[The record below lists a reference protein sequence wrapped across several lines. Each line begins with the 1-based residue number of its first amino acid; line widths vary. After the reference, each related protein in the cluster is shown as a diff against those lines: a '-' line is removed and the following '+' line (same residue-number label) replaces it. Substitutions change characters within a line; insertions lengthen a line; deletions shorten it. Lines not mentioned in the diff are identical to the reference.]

1 MVHLVHRYG
10 RKKIKI
16 GIAVDK
22 DVVEKLDEIASSSTY
37 LDTSRSEIINVIL
50 RAFFKS
56 NVNQTE
62 KARELVIRYRKD
74 LL

>member
-1 MVHLVHRYG
+1 MDV
-10 RKKIKI
+10 KKIKI

-22 DVVEKLDEIASSSTY
+22 DVLEKLDKIVNASAF

>member
-1 MVHLVHRYG
+1 MDV
-10 RKKIKI
+10 KKIKV

-22 DVVEKLDEIASSSTY
+22 DVLEKLDEIANASTY

-56 NVNQTE
+56 DVHQIE

>member
-1 MVHLVHRYG
+1 MDV
-10 RKKIKI
+10 KKIKI

-22 DVVEKLDEIASSSTY
+22 DVLEKLDKIANASAY

-56 NVNQTE
+56 NPW
-62 KARELVIRYRKD
+62 L
-74 LL
+74 

>member
-1 MVHLVHRYG
+1 MDV
-10 RKKIKI
+10 KKMKI

-22 DVVEKLDEIASSSTY
+22 DVLEKLDKIANASTY

>member
-1 MVHLVHRYG
+1 M
-10 RKKIKI
+10 KI
-16 GIAVDK
+16 GIAVDN
-22 DVVEKLDEIASSSTY
+22 DVLEKLDEIASVSTY

-56 NVNQTE
+56 DVNQTE

>member
-1 MVHLVHRYG
+1 MDV
-10 RKKIKI
+10 KKIKI

-22 DVVEKLDEIASSSTY
+22 DVVENLDEIARSSTY

-56 NVNQTE
+56 DVNQTE

>member
-1 MVHLVHRYG
+1 MDV
-10 RKKIKI
+10 KKIKI

-22 DVVEKLDEIASSSTY
+22 DVLEKLDKIANASAY

-50 RAFFKS
+50 RVFFKS

>member
-1 MVHLVHRYG
+1 MIV
-10 RKKIKI
+10 KKMKI
-16 GIAVDK
+16 GVAVDN
-22 DVVEKLDEIASSSTY
+22 DVLEKLDEIANASTY
-37 LDTSRSEIINVIL
+37 LDTSRLEIINVIL

-56 NVNQTE
+56 DVNQTE

>member
-1 MVHLVHRYG
+1 MDV
-10 RKKIKI
+10 KKIKI

-22 DVVEKLDEIASSSTY
+22 DVLEKLDKIANASAY

-62 KARELVIRYRKD
+62 KARELVIPYRKD

>member
-1 MVHLVHRYG
+1 MVHLVHHYG

>member
-1 MVHLVHRYG
+1 MDM
-10 RKKIKI
+10 KKIKI
-16 GIAVDK
+16 GIAVDS

-56 NVNQTE
+56 DVNQTE

>member
-1 MVHLVHRYG
+1 MIVKRL
-10 RKKIKI
+10 KI
-16 GIAVDK
+16 GIAVDN
-22 DVVEKLDEIASSSTY
+22 DVLEKLDEIANVSTY

-56 NVNQTE
+56 DVNQTE

-74 LL
+74 FL

>member
-1 MVHLVHRYG
+1 MDV
-10 RKKIKI
+10 KKIKL
-16 GIAVDK
+16 GITVDK
-22 DVVEKLDEIASSSTY
+22 DVLEKLDEIANASTY

-56 NVNQTE
+56 DVNQTE

>member
-1 MVHLVHRYG
+1 M
-10 RKKIKI
+10 KI

-56 NVNQTE
+56 DVNQTE

>member
-1 MVHLVHRYG
+1 M
-10 RKKIKI
+10 KKMKI

-56 NVNQTE
+56 DVNQTE

>member
-1 MVHLVHRYG
+1 MDV
-10 RKKIKI
+10 KKIKI
-16 GIAVDK
+16 GIALDK
-22 DVVEKLDEIASSSTY
+22 DVVEKLDEIASFSTY
-37 LDTSRSEIINVIL
+37 LDTSRSEIINVVL

-56 NVNQTE
+56 DVNQTE

>member
-1 MVHLVHRYG
+1 MDV
-10 RKKIKI
+10 KKIKI

-22 DVVEKLDEIASSSTY
+22 DIVEKLDEIASSSKY

-56 NVNQTE
+56 DVNQTE

>member
-1 MVHLVHRYG
+1 MDV
-10 RKKIKI
+10 KKIKI

-22 DVVEKLDEIASSSTY
+22 DVLEKLDKIANVSAY

>member
-1 MVHLVHRYG
+1 MDN
-10 RKKIKI
+10 KKMKI
-16 GIAVDK
+16 GIALNK
-22 DVVEKLDEIASSSTY
+22 DLVEKLDEITSTSNY

-50 RAFFKS
+50 RVFFRS
-56 NVNQTE
+56 DVNQTE

>member
-1 MVHLVHRYG
+1 MDM
-10 RKKIKI
+10 KKMKI

-56 NVNQTE
+56 DVNQTE

>member
-1 MVHLVHRYG
+1 MDM
-10 RKKIKI
+10 KKIKL
-16 GIAVDK
+16 GIAIDK
-22 DVVEKLDEIASSSTY
+22 DVLEKLNEISHTSTY

-56 NVNQTE
+56 DIDQTE
-62 KARELVIRYRKD
+62 KARELVIRCRKD

>member
-1 MVHLVHRYG
+1 MDV
-10 RKKIKI
+10 KKIKL

-22 DVVEKLDEIASSSTY
+22 DVLEKLDEIANVSTY

-62 KARELVIRYRKD
+62 KARELVIRCRKD

>member
-1 MVHLVHRYG
+1 MDV
-10 RKKIKI
+10 KKIKL

-22 DVVEKLDEIASSSTY
+22 DVLEKLDEIANASTY

-56 NVNQTE
+56 DVNQTE

>member
-1 MVHLVHRYG
+1 MDV
-10 RKKIKI
+10 KKIKI

-22 DVVEKLDEIASSSTY
+22 DVLEKLDKIANASAY

>member
-1 MVHLVHRYG
+1 MDV
-10 RKKIKI
+10 KKIKI

-22 DVVEKLDEIASSSTY
+22 DVVEKLDEIARSSTY

-56 NVNQTE
+56 DVNQTE

>member
-1 MVHLVHRYG
+1 MDV
-10 RKKIKI
+10 KKIKI

-22 DVVEKLDEIASSSTY
+22 DVLEKLDKIANASAF

>member
-1 MVHLVHRYG
+1 MDV
-10 RKKIKI
+10 KKIKI

-22 DVVEKLDEIASSSTY
+22 DVVEKLDEIARSSTY

-50 RAFFKS
+50 RAFFRS
-56 NVNQTE
+56 DVNQTE

>member
-1 MVHLVHRYG
+1 M
-10 RKKIKI
+10 KI
-16 GIAVDK
+16 GVAVDK
-22 DVVEKLDEIASSSTY
+22 DIAEKLDEIASTSTY

-56 NVNQTE
+56 DMNQTE

>member
-1 MVHLVHRYG
+1 MDA
-10 RKKIKI
+10 KKIKI
-16 GIAVDK
+16 GTAVDK
-22 DVVEKLDEIASSSTY
+22 DVLEKLDKIANASAY

-56 NVNQTE
+56 NMNQTE

>member
-1 MVHLVHRYG
+1 MDIR
-10 RKKIKI
+10 KIKL

-22 DVVEKLDEIASSSTY
+22 DVLEKLDEIAHTSTY

-50 RAFFKS
+50 RAYFKS
-56 NVNQTE
+56 DMNQTE

>member
-1 MVHLVHRYG
+1 MDV
-10 RKKIKI
+10 KKIKL

-22 DVVEKLDEIASSSTY
+22 DVLEKLDEIASASTY

-56 NVNQTE
+56 DMNQTE

>member
-1 MVHLVHRYG
+1 MIV
-10 RKKIKI
+10 KKMKI
-16 GIAVDK
+16 GRAVDN
-22 DVVEKLDEIASSSTY
+22 DVLEKLDEIASVSTY

-56 NVNQTE
+56 DVNQTE

>member
-1 MVHLVHRYG
+1 MDV
-10 RKKIKI
+10 KKLKL

-22 DVVEKLDEIASSSTY
+22 DVLEKLDEIANVSTY

>member
-1 MVHLVHRYG
+1 MKMGV
-10 RKKIKI
+10 
-16 GIAVDK
+16 AVDK
-22 DVVEKLDEIASSSTY
+22 DIAEKLDEIASTSTY

-56 NVNQTE
+56 DMNQTE

>member
-1 MVHLVHRYG
+1 MDV
-10 RKKIKI
+10 KKMKI

-22 DVVEKLDEIASSSTY
+22 DVLEKLDKIANASAY

>member
-1 MVHLVHRYG
+1 MDM
-10 RKKIKI
+10 KKIKL

-22 DVVEKLDEIASSSTY
+22 DVLEKLDEIAHTSTY

-56 NVNQTE
+56 DMDQTE
-62 KARELVIRYRKD
+62 KARELVIRCRKD